1 MFAVLRPPRHHM
13 LFDFD
18 DDAESHS
25 AFALR
30 DFGRAL
36 GPFEPPSFAF
46 APGPSAMA
54 LGRGGGLHLVREGD
68 KYVASCALPG
78 VRRDDITLELHGNRV
93 LAIRVQRGDAPG
105 APDQPDAAAP
115 AAPAADH
122 DSDQTTAQPDAD
134 KKDSAAQDNQPA
146 AAAHTRQHFSAVLQR
161 SVALPQLVDSA
172 GIATTYRDGLLRV
185 EIPIQPP
192 AAGDE
197 QSARMAALEQEA
209 KDADARVEELC
220 KQLTELRAKA
230 RDAHQAVRTEKAE
243 AQRALQTSR
252 HTLAI
257 EAGA

>member
-13 LFDFD
+13 LFDL
-18 DDAESHS
+18 DDAEPH
-25 AFALR
+25 AALALR

-54 LGRGGGLHLVREGD
+54 LGRTGGLHLARDGD

-78 VRRDDITLELHGNRV
+78 VRRDDITLALHGNRV
-93 LAIRVQRGDAPG
+93 LAIRVERGDTPSS
-105 APDQPDAAAP
+105 PDQDQPNPDAAVTP
-115 AAPAADH
+115 DH
-122 DSDQTTAQPDAD
+122 DSDHTAAQPDD
-134 KKDSAAQDNQPA
+134 GKKDSAAPQEQPA
-146 AAAHTRQHFSAVLQR
+146 AAAHARQRLSAVMER

-172 GIATTYRDGLLRV
+172 GIAATYRDGLLRV

-197 QSARMAALEQEA
+197 QRARMAALEQEA

-220 KQLTELRAKA
+220 RQLTELRAKA
-230 RDAHQAVRTEKAE
+230 RDARQAVQAEQAE

-252 HTLAI
+252 HVLAI